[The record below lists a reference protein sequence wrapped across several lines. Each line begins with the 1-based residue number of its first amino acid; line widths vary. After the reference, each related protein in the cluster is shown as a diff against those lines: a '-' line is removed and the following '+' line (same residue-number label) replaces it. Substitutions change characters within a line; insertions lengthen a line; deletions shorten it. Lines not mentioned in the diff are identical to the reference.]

1 MLESL
6 RAGITG
12 DATIAVTPEM
22 SPPHLR
28 EKVLSTPTVRPLH
41 RGDLPGERAAAPF
54 DENETTVGTHVNFS
68 HSAKVVAGEAVRIV
82 TEVTEVDRRRIEF
95 ATRVTCGDRVVSEG
109 THQRFVVRY

>member
-6 RAGITG
+6 QAGITG
-12 DATIAVTPEM
+12 DATITVTPEM
-22 SPPHLR
+22 SPPHLP
-28 EKVLSTPTVRPLH
+28 EKVLSTPTMVRLIEETCLESVQPHL
-41 RGDLPGERAAAPF
+41 DA
-54 DENETTVGTHVNFS
+54 NETSVGTHVNFS

-95 ATRVTCGDRVVSEG
+95 VTRVTCGDRVVSEG